1 MSSPYVLSV
10 YGIYQGK
17 PPHENTEQQG
27 IVMEFMERGSIHNLT
42 TDLDGPPPLPLAVQL
57 VYQVALGMQH
67 LHSNKFIH
75 HDLKPSNVLL
85 DKDFNVKLADFGLSR
100 VTASVSSNIQQST
113 GGTAGTLHYMPPE
126 AFGLNCKAT
135 RSFDVYSYGILLW
148 SIFTGKEPYEGKP
161 FELVAF
167 RIQKG
172 DRPDVSLLLNEKNE
186 TKKKMVELMRRC
198 WDGDPN
204 KRPTFNDIV
213 EATKL
218 LFSVHK
224 DGIGASVQEVLSKLV
239 PNSQRS
245 SQDHQTNVAACDPS
259 PAQGNAVP
267 NDIVDHPRFAAQQT
281 SVGFGSRNLTE
292 QEKTTFVDD
301 RREYIIQETTD
312 AMAIAK
318 ELWDMGM
325 IQKEKYSSIKAKETN
340 EDKMRTLFTTLRQ
353 GKRVKAAFYDA
364 LIKHNPEMLNS

>member
-1 MSSPYVLSV
+1 MLCSEKFGDENLDQWTRIAGGGFGTVYRVRHQEKGFVAIKVLRQNTGSSDALRKEADDLKKMSSPYVLSV

-267 NDIVDHPRFAAQQT
+267 NDIVDHPRFAAQQRLLMT
-281 SVGFGSRNLTE
+281 GENT
-292 QEKTTFVDD
+292 
-301 RREYIIQETTD
+301 
-312 AMAIAK
+312 
-318 ELWDMGM
+318 
-325 IQKEKYSSIKAKETN
+325 
-340 EDKMRTLFTTLRQ
+340 
-353 GKRVKAAFYDA
+353 
-364 LIKHNPEMLNS
+364 